1 MRVYIECV
9 TILRCALLCL
19 CLLPAA
25 CGGGAGSVPPVS
37 RLLDLPAES
46 AQAPYRVQIGDEL
59 SIRLYY
65 TPELNEDVT
74 VRPDG
79 RITTTLAQSVAA
91 AGRTPEDVA
100 GTLRGLYNTE
110 LRDPVM
116 TVGVKTYAPER
127 IYVGG
132 EVPAPGELTT
142 SGPRLSLL
150 QAVARAGGL
159 RISGDADH
167 VLIVRRGADG
177 APAVYAA
184 RYGDAVSGRD
194 ASADVTLQ
202 PFDVVIVPKTGVA
215 RIYGFWNQYVQQFVP
230 VSWGFSYNVN
240 PLVNN
245 AKVP

>member
-1 MRVYIECV
+1 M
-9 TILRCALLCL
+9 
-19 CLLPAA
+19 PAA
-25 CGGGAGSVPPVS
+25 CGGEVASGGARP
-37 RLLDLPAES
+37 LELPRDS
-46 AQAPYRVQIGDEL
+46 KPAPYRVQVGDEL
-59 SIRLYY
+59 SIRLFY

-79 RITTTLAQSVAA
+79 RITTTLAQSVTA
-91 AGRTPEDVA
+91 AGRTPDDVA
-100 GTLRGLYNTE
+100 GALRALYNTE
-110 LRDPVM
+110 LRDPVL
-116 TVGVKTYAPER
+116 TVGVKSYAPMR

-142 SGPRLSLL
+142 SGPPLSLL

-159 RISGDADH
+159 RLTGDADN
-167 VLIVRRGADG
+167 VLIVRRGAG
-177 APAVYAA
+177 GVPAVYAA

-194 ASADVTLQ
+194 AAADVTLQ

-215 RIYGFWNQYVQQFVP
+215 RVYGYWNQYVQEFVP

-240 PLVNN
+240 PLVNT